1 MKKCTICGVSVSR
14 SLSNSKL
21 VTSCVACCRFTHD
34 LICGVDGKLYI
45 TQPGAKNAT
54 KAGITVIVPVS
65 AKKSMWKL
73 EKVHKRKFAH
83 PSRSYKNKALSF
95 PRDQYKK
102 AEPATTTGYYKYAH
116 LIEN

>member
-45 TQPGAKNAT
+45 TQSGAKNAAS
-54 KAGITVIVPVS
+54 AGIKVVVPVS
-65 AKKSMWKL
+65 EKQSMWKQ
-73 EKVHKRKFAH
+73 ERVKKRKFTH
-83 PSRSYKNKALSF
+83 PSRVYQHKALSF

-102 AEPATTTGYYKYAH
+102 PEPVLIGYYKYAH